1 MWCRLLI
8 VFHWFYSLIHF
19 YFWITVPLFL
29 LLSSL
34 LFLVLVMTHID
45 FSSSPSTRLPLVWL
59 FILWYRLTDFCKLC
73 CMNKVY
79 IIYNGGLHVIS
90 RNNLSFKAT
99 HQCLYNNNVPQL
111 PFARRWVCF
120 SLQGRRTESSWWT
133 WRSIKQLKI
142 QIFPRGD
149 DGGRHWATGER
160 LLSLHPSG
168 WHDSRWMIT
177 LLSC

>member
-1 MWCRLLI
+1 MLFFQQIFRLSSVYLC
-8 VFHWFYSLIHF
+8 VFTSSDVMSSFNRLSLILF
-19 YFWITVPLFL
+19 SYSFLFL
-29 LLSSL
+29 NYCSSL
-34 LFLVLVMTHID
+34 SFALITFIPCTCNDSYRLFVA
-45 FSSSPSTRLPLVWL
+45 PSTRLPLVWL

-120 SLQGRRTESSWWT
+120 SLQRRRTESSWWT
-133 WRSIKQLKI
+133 
-142 QIFPRGD
+142 
-149 DGGRHWATGER
+149 
-160 LLSLHPSG
+160 
-168 WHDSRWMIT
+168 
-177 LLSC
+177 